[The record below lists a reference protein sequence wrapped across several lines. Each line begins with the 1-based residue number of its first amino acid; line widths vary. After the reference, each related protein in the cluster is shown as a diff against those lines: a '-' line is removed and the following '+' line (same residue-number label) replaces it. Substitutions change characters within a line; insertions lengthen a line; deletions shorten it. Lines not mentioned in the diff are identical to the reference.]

1 MRWVTTGG
9 LKADRQPRRGGTS
22 RWRDRTEPAGDEAS
36 FRLDADSLAGETG
49 SDPMQLL
56 ALVDPVNSVDSPVTQ
71 LDSVELWLA
80 ANADSAA
87 DADGSDLPPGGAP
100 ATGNARVRRTL
111 ALSGVIATGM
121 LTGSLAQPLSGESAG
136 DWAVGGPSATSP
148 ASPNLYGITNSARS
162 ASSAGDLLNLL
173 SMSAARPPLASSP
186 TVGRPAGLIHTAQLL
201 EQLAWTQ
208 TLQRSSTLLASTRP
222 SASPDAIERAAART
236 FVSNNQAVLGALDIA
251 STVARRA
258 EADRQAAAAAER
270 AEAERVLAVAAEQA
284 QIRLVADQAQLAQ
297 QAQLEAQR
305 VAAEEAARGTEAGRA
320 FESDQAQPWRHPV
333 AVEVPAPAPAAPS
346 PQPEAPTLA
355 PAAAPA
361 PADHTAEI
369 ENAFFAMINQER
381 LNVGRAPLS
390 FDAGLRASARAQAAN
405 IAAAGS
411 LFHQNLQPLLGLGWR
426 TAGENVGYG
435 YNIDGLHTAFVN
447 SPGHYRNMV
456 GASFTSLGVGVVIGA
471 DGRIWVGHVFAG

>member
-22 RWRDRTEPAGDEAS
+22 RWRDRTEPAGIEAS

-71 LDSVELWLA
+71 LDPAELWRA
-80 ANADSAA
+80 RNADPAA
-87 DADGSDLPPGGAP
+87 DADGCDLPPGGGA
-100 ATGNARVRRTL
+100 AAGNARARRTL

-136 DWAVGGPSATSP
+136 DWTVGGPSATSP
-148 ASPNLYGITNSARS
+148 NLDGITSSARS
-162 ASSAGDLLNLL
+162 ASSSGDLLNLL

-186 TVGRPAGLIHTAQLL
+186 TVGRPAGLIRTAQLL

-208 TLQRSSTLLASTRP
+208 TLQRSSTLLESTRP
-222 SASPDAIERAAART
+222 SASRDAIERAAART

-258 EADRQAAAAAER
+258 EADRQAAAER
-270 AEAERVLAVAAEQA
+270 AEAERVVAVAAEQA

-305 VAAEEAARGTEAGRA
+305 VAAEDTARRAEADRA
-320 FESDQAQPWRHPV
+320 FEANQAQAWSQPV
-333 AVEVPAPAPAAPS
+333 AAEAPARAPAAPS

-381 LNVGRAPLS
+381 LNVGLAPLS

-456 GASFTSLGVGVVIGA
+456 GASFTSLGVGVVVGA

>member
-22 RWRDRTEPAGDEAS
+22 RWRDRTEPAGIEAS

-71 LDSVELWLA
+71 LDPAEFWRA
-80 ANADSAA
+80 ANADPAA
-87 DADGSDLPPGGAP
+87 
-100 ATGNARVRRTL
+100 ATGNARARRTL

-136 DWAVGGPSATSP
+136 DWTVGGPSATSP
-148 ASPNLYGITNSARS
+148 NLDGITSSARS

-258 EADRQAAAAAER
+258 EADRQAAAER

-305 VAAEEAARGTEAGRA
+305 VAAEDTARRAEADRA
-320 FESDQAQPWRHPV
+320 FEANQAQAWSQPV
-333 AVEVPAPAPAAPS
+333 AAQAPARAPAAPS

-361 PADHTAEI
+361 PADRTAEI

-381 LNVGRAPLS
+381 LNVGLAPLS

-456 GASFTSLGVGVVIGA
+456 GASFTSLGVGVVVGA